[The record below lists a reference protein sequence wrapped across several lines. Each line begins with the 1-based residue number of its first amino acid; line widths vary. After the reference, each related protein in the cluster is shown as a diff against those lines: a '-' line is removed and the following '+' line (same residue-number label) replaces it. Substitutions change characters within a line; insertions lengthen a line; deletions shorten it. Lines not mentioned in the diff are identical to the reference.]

1 MRDVA
6 AGRAARHEDGGGAH
20 GRRGEG
26 SPRSFLESMNR
37 FAAADDYVSELRDLL
52 LAQHPSL
59 EGVTKEQFG
68 EQSLVALRRVAGEEP
83 ELVRRAEVDSAALAR
98 AFEWDALCSS
108 WLPSG
113 VGDADPRIDARVD
126 LLATA
131 LIEAVGDPFTRRIR
145 GDHFFNVTKVLESQ
159 FPTEV
164 GLFLDP
170 TPTAPMRAAVR
181 HRRLRQAPR
190 AGDRVPRSTESR
202 LRPVAARA
210 DEVARP
216 CRLRFRG
223 WVRRARS
230 RSGRRLLRLG
240 VRSCRP
246 TATSAKSRSRSS
258 AASLGGVP
266 FETRRLVRDGARAL
280 ILDLRGNP
288 GGLIA
293 EAVSIANLF
302 LPPELVVTHILER
315 GEHHEL
321 PTEFESTTPAFG
333 PELPLVV
340 LIDRSSASASEL
352 LTGALKDHRRA
363 LFVGERTF
371 GKGIGQMMRPLLL
384 TRGEGA
390 RSGGFPRFD
399 VLWITALRF
408 LPPGEVDFHGVGLV
422 PRLRAAP
429 SRLARAHGRGA
440 RLLDDRGFQDPV
452 EPSPRRRRR
461 RCAGPGPSA
470 PLLPAAAPAS
480 HPPGSPARGAEGR
493 RAGFSVPPPAPAR
506 CRSRP
511 ALQRAAAAPRSRCAA
526 SLRSERRARRLRGPS
541 PAVTGTRRS
550 PGWRPRPLSR
560 RSRRPEHEMFPFRPG
575 ARAEVTHRP
584 LGSKVMIVTG
594 GRSVCRS
601 RRPVSSDWPSGMRT
615 RVSK

>member
-1 MRDVA
+1 VDDRSDERPLPRATVWIPALIVGWIALAAALGIMRDVA
-6 AGRAARHEDGGGAH
+6 AGRAARHDDGGGAH

-26 SPRSFLESMNR
+26 SPRSYLEAMNR

-83 ELVRRAEVDSAALAR
+83 ELARRAEVDAAALAR

-164 GLFLDP
+164 GLFLDRD
-170 TPTAPMRAAVR
+170 ADGVYVRAAVR
-181 HRRLRQAPR
+181 DTDVFDKGLR
-190 AGDRVPRSTESR
+190 AGDRVLEIDGK
-202 LRPVAARA
+202 PVADRPLRA
-210 DEVARP
+210 LEDEVARP
-216 CRLRFRG
+216 CRLRFTRNG
-223 WVRRARS
+223 FDAPVEVAVGS
-230 RSGRRLLRLG
+230 LDPLRLG
-240 VRSCRP
+240 VRGCRLDGDVGYVSF
-246 TATSAKSRSRSS
+246 TIFGGQAF
-258 AASLGGVP
+258 GGVL

-352 LTGALKDHRRA
+352 VTGALKDHRRA

-408 LPPGEVDFHGVGLV
+408 LPPGEVDFHGVGLDPDV
-422 PRLRAAP
+422 FAPRPPDSRA
-429 SRLARAHGRGA
+429 RLVERA
-440 RLLDDRGFQDPV
+440 RLLDDRRLFEDLV
-452 EPSPRRRRR
+452 ELELSDDDVAALRR
-461 RCAGPGPSA
+461 PGPAPA
-470 PLLPAAAPAS
+470 PLLAAAARAGVKPA
-480 HPPGSPARGAEGR
+480 GDAEREALKDVAR
-493 RAGFSVPPPAPAR
+493 RALG
-506 CRSRP
+506 SRHPLLLACPELDP
-511 ALQRAAAAPRSRCAA
+511 ALQRAAAAAA
-526 SLRSERRARRLRGPS
+526 LALRRKP
-541 PAVTGTRRS
+541 P
-550 PGWRPRPLSR
+550 
-560 RSRRPEHEMFPFRPG
+560 
-575 ARAEVTHRP
+575 
-584 LGSKVMIVTG
+584 K
-594 GRSVCRS
+594 
-601 RRPVSSDWPSGMRT
+601 
-615 RVSK
+615 